1 MRQKK
6 MKVVAYCR
14 VSTLEQKK
22 KGYGIDIQIRDAS
35 LFAERNGLLVERFY
49 KDEAVSGVKE
59 DRKELRSLMKACKT
73 GKVGVLILPSLD
85 RLSREVRISENLFYE
100 FKKLGVKVLIAD
112 MPQYNG
118 ESKDVLIRQ
127 ILAAVAEEN
136 RRGIIERLLKGRQE
150 RVRKGRFPGGN
161 LPYGYIRDN
170 KRVIINPLEAELI
183 RLIFNL
189 AISGYKGQKIADELN
204 SKGFALRNGKHWT
217 QRQVCRILHKKD
229 LYQHGLIRYGEI
241 FGEIENQVILAKNT
255 NESAF
260 SGGAHS

>member
-6 MKVVAYCR
+6 MVVAYCR

-22 KGYGIDIQIRDAS
+22 KGYGINIQIRDAS

-59 DRKELRSLMKACKT
+59 DRKELRRLMKACNK
-73 GKVGVLILPSLD
+73 GKIGVLILPSLD

-118 ESKDVLIRQ
+118 ESKDVLMRQ

-161 LPYGYIRDN
+161 LPYGYMRDN
-170 KRVIINPLEAELI
+170 KRVVINPSEAELI
-183 RLIFNL
+183 RMIFSL
-189 AISGYKGQKIADELN
+189 EVDGYKGQKIADELN
-204 SKGFALRNGKHWT
+204 SRGYALRNGRNWT
-217 QRQVCRILHKKD
+217 QRQICRILHRKD
-229 LYQHGLIRYGEI
+229 LYQHGLIHYGET
-241 FGEIENQVILAKNT
+241 FGEIENQVILAKNID
-255 NESAF
+255 ESIV

>member
-6 MKVVAYCR
+6 MVVAYCR

-22 KGYGIDIQIRDAS
+22 RGYGMDIQIRDAT

-59 DRKELRSLMKACKT
+59 DRKELRRLMKACKN

-118 ESKDVLIRQ
+118 ESKDVLMRQ

-136 RRGIIERLLKGRQE
+136 RRGIIERLWKGRQE
-150 RVRKGRFPGGN
+150 RVRKGQFPGGN
-161 LPYGYIRDN
+161 LPYGYTREN
-170 KRVIINPLEAELI
+170 KRVVVKPVEAECV
-183 RLIFNL
+183 RLVFRL
-189 AISGYKGQKIADELN
+189 VAQGMKGQHIADELN
-204 SKGFALRNGKHWT
+204 RRGFVLRNGNPWT
-217 QRQVCRILHKKD
+217 QRQVSRILQKER
-229 LYQHGLIRYGEI
+229 LYRGGFIRYGEI
-241 FGEIENQVILAKNT
+241 EGEMENQLILADYLK
-255 NESAF
+255 E
-260 SGGAHS
+260 GAPLQGARS